1 MGIFSLD
8 FYMKTSI
15 TYSISLKINKRY
27 GRNLM
32 KKLIIATISVFVLV
46 NFAFAQSAKQ
56 KVDSLK
62 REKAKAEQAKELADD
77 RLRNDMTEPNYQAAK
92 AAKEQMEKV
101 NKELEFALETLKAE
115 EEAKAKAKAEAELK
129 AKEEEQ
135 KKLEALYKKRFS
147 SFDFAGVGGLVKQ
160 YILEELKNNPNWD
173 IEDLFLTEDIKSGY
187 RIEYNLHIISSSGEK
202 VIPVADIRL
211 RNGNDIDDDEEKCMN
226 AIAQAWEWHK
236 NPEEFYLFKCDS
248 KMQKAVINYYKKYTG
263 RNYDIKDAIIN
274 KKCKS
279 VEFYYIDMPKDNN
292 SNFNL
297 IFNQNNNSAF
307 MARQNEINYIYAVC
321 DSDSKENII
330 IRPNHSYFD
339 KIYAEKHPRR
349 TIKTFKIEDY
359 K

>member
-1 MGIFSLD
+1 
-8 FYMKTSI
+8 
-15 TYSISLKINKRY
+15 
-27 GRNLM
+27 M

-46 NFAFAQSAKQ
+46 NFAFAQSAQQ

-62 REKAKAEQAKELADD
+62 REKAKAEQAKKLADD
-77 RLRNDMTEPNYQAAK
+77 RLRSDPNDKNYEAAK
-92 AAKEQMEKV
+92 AARENFEEV
-101 NKELEFALETLKAE
+101 NRNLAKALNAQKAE
-115 EEAKAKAKAEAELK
+115 EEAKAKAQAEAELK

-135 KKLEALYKKRFS
+135 KNLEALYKKRFS

-187 RIEYNLHIISSSGEK
+187 RIEYNLHIISSRGEK

-226 AIAQAWEWHK
+226 AIAQAWEWYK

-248 KMQKAVINYYKKYTG
+248 KMQKAVINYYKEYTG
-263 RNYDIKDAIIN
+263 RTYDIKDAIIN

-292 SNFNL
+292 SNFN
-297 IFNQNNNSAF
+297 F
-307 MARQNEINYIYAVC
+307 MHRIL
-321 DSDSKENII
+321 
-330 IRPNHSYFD
+330 
-339 KIYAEKHPRR
+339 
-349 TIKTFKIEDY
+349 
-359 K
+359 